1 MIIKSLTIENF
12 KGINKPVIIDFK
24 PITLLFG
31 ANSSGKSTLIQAIQ
45 YAREIFDREN
55 VDADNTVAG
64 GDAIDL
70 GGFKSF
76 VYGHDLSKTISIR
89 FDLDLT
95 DIDLS
100 DYLSGT
106 ETDSGNDIPD
116 WENRVLGTVS
126 RVNSAWVKISV
137 KWNKWQ
143 NRPLVESYE
152 VGLNGGIFAKIEA
165 DTDYHQFELSIFKNK
180 VFPYAQMFTDHF
192 EMFENYLIPEPGEFN
207 EGIEITMEDFNKS
220 VDVYIPQD
228 DLSEDWSADIDD
240 KESDYFTDDIKPPDL
255 YMEDEYSDIDASE
268 GKPSKG
274 DYDSELF
281 ERLPS
286 KIGLPINQKS
296 VLPEWDKTIVIQDP
310 FWKTDYYS
318 TNQFYN
324 HIIST
329 LLKGPGVI
337 VKELL
342 NQFRYLGPLRVV
354 PPRYYS
360 PMLSKNESRWA
371 SGLAAWDVLH
381 FSDQDFIE
389 KTNSWIAGEDK
400 LNTGYKIELK
410 QYKEI
415 DISNPLVVAISQ
427 GRFIDEDRPQEA
439 MDEFPTKSRLN
450 LREKNTDIEVYPQD
464 IGMGISQVIPVVVAA
479 LHKKRGIV
487 AIEQPEL
494 HIHPAFQV
502 ALGDLFVSQIQDKD
516 LYFLLETHSEH
527 LMLRLL
533 RRIRET
539 GENDLEP
546 GKWPLRPDQ
555 LAIHYL
561 EKSPEG
567 IQISRIR
574 IDEEG
579 EFIDRWPKG
588 FFSERAEELF

>member
-1 MIIKSLTIENF
+1 MILKSITIENF
-12 KGINKPVIIDFK
+12 KCIRDEVKIDIK

-31 ANSSGKSTLIQAIQ
+31 PNSAGKSTIIQAIH
-45 YAREIFDREN
+45 YVREIFDNEN

-76 VYGHDLSKTISIR
+76 VYGHDLSRTISIQ

-100 DYLSGT
+100 DHLFGA
-106 ETDSGNDIPD
+106 ERELRNDISD
-116 WENRVLGTVS
+116 WENRVFDTVS
-126 RVNSAWVKISV
+126 RVNSAWVKITV

-152 VGLNGGIFAKIEA
+152 VGLNGGIFARIEA
-165 DTDYHQFELSIFKNK
+165 DNDYHQFELGIFKNK

-192 EMFENYLIPEPGEFN
+192 EMFENYLVPGPSELDEDIETTIEDFN
-207 EGIEITMEDFNKS
+207 EG

-228 DLSEDWSADIDD
+228 DISEDWSDDIED
-240 KESDYFTDDIKPPDL
+240 KESDYFTDDIEPPDL
-255 YMEDEYSDIDASE
+255 YMEDEYPDIDELE
-268 GKPSKG
+268 GKPSKD

-281 ERLPS
+281 KNLPS

-296 VLPEWDKTIVIQDP
+296 VLPEWDKTIVILDP
-310 FWKTDYYS
+310 LWKTDDYS
-318 TNQFYN
+318 TNQFYD

-329 LLKGPGVI
+329 LLKGPGII

-342 NQFRYLGPLRVV
+342 SQFRYLGPLRVV
-354 PPRYYS
+354 PPRSYS

-381 FSDQDFIE
+381 FSNPEFIE
-389 KTNSWIAGEDK
+389 KTNSWIAGDDK
-400 LNTGYKIELK
+400 LNTGYKIELNH
-410 QYKEI
+410 YKEI
-415 DISNPLVVAISQ
+415 DISTPLALAISQ
-427 GRFIDEDRPQEA
+427 GRFIDEDRPQET

-450 LREKNTDIEVYPQD
+450 LREKNTDIKVYPQD
-464 IGMGISQVIPVVVAA
+464 IGMGISQAMPIVVAA
-479 LHKKRGIV
+479 LHTRRGIV

-546 GKWPLRPDQ
+546 GKWPLTPDQ

-561 EKSPEG
+561 EKTPEG
-567 IQISRIR
+567 IQISKIR

-579 EFIDRWPKG
+579 EFMDRWPKG
-588 FFSERAEELF
+588 FFSERAGELF